1 VAAVAVWPVGIGAPP
16 EPQTVIMT
24 LASSPGNIKVLITV
38 PLGMV
43 TVPPAM
49 VTVQRDGRA
58 KRDHDFGVHRTAPK
72 S

>member
-1 VAAVAVWPVGIGAPP
+1 
-16 EPQTVIMT
+16 MT